1 MLSLVPRAVNALA
14 LPRQGQIGAALVAA
28 QATCPDLARM
38 VAPRR
43 RLCTRWR
50 SDALLFTAVWL
61 YEAVLSSTLVTS
73 MLIYEMIIYEIIIA
87 SN

>member
-1 MLSLVPRAVNALA
+1 M
-14 LPRQGQIGAALVAA
+14 
-28 QATCPDLARM
+28 
-38 VAPRR
+38 
-43 RLCTRWR
+43 TRI
-50 SDALLFTAVWL
+50 DALLFTAVRL